1 MNYDEKSL
9 KIQTPHSINIQNRK
23 TMVLNGIE
31 DVVNFDEYSILMQTV
46 LGTLSVDG
54 NGLHIVKLNV
64 DNGEVIIEGDINGMF
79 YLDESNGSGKSG
91 SGNKLFRKKQ
101 K

>member
-1 MNYDEKSL
+1 MNNEDKLS
-9 KIQTPHSINIQNRK
+9 KIQTPHIVNIQNRK
-23 TMVLNGIE
+23 TIVLNGIE

-54 NGLHIVKLNV
+54 TGLHIIKLNV
-64 DNGEVIIEGDINGMF
+64 ENGEAIIEGDINGMF
-79 YLDESNGSGKSG
+79 YLDENAYNNGK
-91 SGNKLFRKKQ
+91 KLFRKKN